1 MVTFIETIV
10 HYTFASFGISAV
22 PFLNLPFQLMLTPLA
37 FMKEMCLLYDVLDSI
52 SFEHLNKLYFIF
64 INIGS
69 INI

>member
-10 HYTFASFGISAV
+10 YYTFASFGISAV
-22 PFLNLPFQLMLTPLA
+22 LFSNLPFQLMLTPLA

-52 SFEHLNKLYFIF
+52 SFEHLNKLYFII